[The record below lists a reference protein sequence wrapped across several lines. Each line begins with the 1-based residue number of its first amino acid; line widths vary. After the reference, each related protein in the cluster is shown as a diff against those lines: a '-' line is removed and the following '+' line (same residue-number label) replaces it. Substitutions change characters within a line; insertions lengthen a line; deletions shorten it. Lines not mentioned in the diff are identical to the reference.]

1 MEIEIPRRLMG
12 SLMWVLLLV
21 GPLLVGWIASPA
33 REDGRPLLL
42 TPRLAQVNQYRQ
54 DVGDWAMAFQKAD
67 EELAALLEQPS
78 GDLFEQN
85 GQVNRV
91 YQRVKLVTE
100 EIDRTPVPP
109 TFDPL
114 HELLSAT
121 AEAYLQAAI
130 TTARWISEPAEANQ
144 QAAQEALLAA
154 RDLLERLITNPWIEV
169 QP

>member
-1 MEIEIPRRLMG
+1 MEIEIPRRWIGGMA
-12 SLMWVLLLV
+12 WALLIL
-21 GPLLVGWIASPA
+21 GPILVGWMASPV

-42 TPRLAQVNQYRQ
+42 TPRLAQVNQYRR
-54 DVGDWAMAFQKAD
+54 DVGDWAIALQEAD
-67 EELAALLEQPS
+67 EDLAALLERPV

-109 TFDPL
+109 TFEPL
-114 HELLSAT
+114 HELLGAT
-121 AEAYLQAAI
+121 AQAYLQAVI
-130 TTARWISEPAEANQ
+130 TTARWISEPAEVNQ
-144 QAAQEALLAA
+144 SAAQEALLAA